1 MKEFESGL
9 MCDLPEIVNETV
21 SKGDVM
27 EAFSAY
33 WMQAENYI
41 TAIPRK
47 VNMVRKDTAL
57 LASNLFVAD
66 ELRKIR
72 FLLEEKTK

>member
-9 MCDLPEIVNETV
+9 MSDLPEIVKETV
-21 SKGDVM
+21 SSGDVM

-33 WMQAENYI
+33 WMQVENYI
-41 TAIPRK
+41 ASIPRK
-47 VNMVRKDTAL
+47 ANMVRKDTAL

-72 FLLEEKTK
+72 ALLEEKTK

>member
-9 MCDLPEIVNETV
+9 MSDLPEIVKETV
-21 SKGDVM
+21 SNGDVM

-33 WMQAENYI
+33 WMQVENYI
-41 TAIPRK
+41 TTIPRK
-47 VNMVRKDTAL
+47 ANMVRKDTAL

-72 FLLEEKTK
+72 ALLEEKAK

>member
-9 MCDLPEIVNETV
+9 MRDLPEIIKETV
-21 SKGDVM
+21 SNGDVM

-33 WMQAENYI
+33 WMQVENYI
-41 TAIPRK
+41 TTIPRK
-47 VNMVRKDTAL
+47 VNMASKDTVL

-72 FLLEEKTK
+72 ALLRRKKQ